1 MTFEALIFWMA
12 TLVPVP
18 RPSVIVHINTGDAVR
33 IAQMIARDEGYDLD
47 KEVRVP
53 RTGEK
58 VVYWFDSLDEAP
70 QGPLLEG
77 YTSIGFYIDTHNRSG
92 ISINN
97 STGQTLDMTSCE
109 LFDYPDLRPFQE
121 QVMRLS
127 GAARRKTPEELA
139 DEVGCESLRINSKPS
154 PSGRPR
160 GKSRAPLE

>member
-1 MTFEALIFWMA
+1 MIFEALIFWA
-12 TLVPVP
+12 TLATGP

-33 IAQMIARDEGYDLD
+33 IAQRIARDEGYDLD
-47 KEVRVP
+47 KETRDP

-58 VVYWFDSLDEAP
+58 VVYWFDSLDGSP

-77 YTSIGFYIDTHNRSG
+77 YTSIGFYINTHVRSG

-97 STGQTLDMTSCE
+97 TTGQTLDMTSCE

-127 GAARRKTPEELA
+127 GTPTRKTPEELA
-139 DEVGCESLRINSKPS
+139 DEVGCESLRIV
-154 PSGRPR
+154 G
-160 GKSRAPLE
+160 SRAK

>member
-1 MTFEALIFWMA
+1 MIFEALIFWVA
-12 TLVPVP
+12 ALVPGP

-33 IAQMIARDEGYDLD
+33 VAQRIARDEGYDLD
-47 KEVRVP
+47 KEIRNP

-58 VVYWFDSLDEAP
+58 VVYWFDSLDDSP

-77 YTSIGFYIDTHNRSG
+77 YTSIGFYIDAHNRSG

-121 QVMRLS
+121 QMIRLS
-127 GAARRKTPEELA
+127 GTKRKTPEELA
-139 DEVGCESLRINSKPS
+139 DEVGCDSLQIESKPIH
-154 PSGRPR
+154 P
-160 GKSRAPLE
+160 